1 MEMSDLKQKPFDDEE
16 AELMESLETEE
27 WVSAPQFSKAEW
39 KKMAGESLKKSAKV
53 NLRLTPNDLEA
64 IKAKAARSGL
74 GYQTYIS
81 MILHKH
87 VTGQE
92 L

>member
-1 MEMSDLKQKPFDDEE
+1 MSDTNQKPFDAEE

-27 WVSAPQFSKAEW
+27 WVSDPQFSKATW
-39 KKMAGESLKKSAKV
+39 KKLATEALKKSAKV
-53 NLRLTPNDLEA
+53 NLRLAPNDLEA
-64 IKAKAARSGL
+64 IKAKAARAGL

>member
-1 MEMSDLKQKPFDDEE
+1 MSEVKQKPFDEAE
-16 AELMESLETEE
+16 AELMESLEHDE
-27 WVSAPQFSKAEW
+27 WVSNPQFSKTEW
-39 KKMAGESLKKSAKV
+39 KHMAEEALKKSAKV
-53 NLRLTPNDLEA
+53 NLRLAPNDLEG
-64 IKAKAARSGL
+64 IKAKAARAGL

-92 L
+92 I